1 MKKHPL
7 DIPAFL
13 ILTAE
18 QRAEAWRKHP
28 PRRPHPYGFTS
39 RKPPPPPK
47 NGADGRPLSPAQR
60 AWITRRAKAK
70 KGRAS

>member
-18 QRAEAWRKHP
+18 QRAEGWRKCPPRP
-28 PRRPHPYGFTS
+28 PRRFGFTS
-39 RKPPPPPK
+39 RKPPPPKGP
-47 NGADGRPLSPAQR
+47 DGRPLSPAQR
-60 AWITRRAKAK
+60 AWITRRRRAKA
-70 KGRAS
+70 GRAS